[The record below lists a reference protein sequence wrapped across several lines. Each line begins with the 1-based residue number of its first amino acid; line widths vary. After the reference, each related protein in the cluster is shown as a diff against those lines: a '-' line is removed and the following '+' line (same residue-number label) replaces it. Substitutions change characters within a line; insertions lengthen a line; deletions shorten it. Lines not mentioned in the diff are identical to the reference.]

1 MATTLTIAFLVSLA
15 AAQGAGAASS
25 GEAER
30 LARHGQ
36 TREALEQF
44 QQIVA
49 RQPQDLEARLWI
61 ARLLRRQGKPDLAAQ
76 EFRRVL
82 MRAPEHVEA
91 LTGLA
96 AALNVQRQ
104 YWEASE
110 LLDRAES
117 LAPRNAEVLAA
128 RAQGLRLS
136 GRSAAAEEYY
146 ARAQALSPDDPDIQ
160 QGLDRTR
167 RLNRHRIE
175 AILQHETLTRSSAA
189 AHAGDIALDVRATD
203 RVRFNARV
211 QAYRRFSHDEA
222 RAGGGFE
229 WRARPD
235 VTIRGTALAGPGAEV
250 IARVDTMGE
259 VEHVRGRLE
268 SAFAVRF
275 VSFATARVWI
285 FAPSATCWLDD
296 RTAVILRY
304 YGSSTTFSGRSA
316 DANHSGAIKVR
327 YSVRPRIGLD
337 LGYSRGYESFERLST
352 DRLSLFRADT
362 FSGGMVYHLPGL
374 QSVAANVDLQRSSDD
389 RKMVRVT
396 VAVVHRF

>member
-1 MATTLTIAFLVSLA
+1 MATTLTIAFLVGLA

-30 LARHGQ
+30 LARHGH

-49 RQPQDLEARLWI
+49 RHPQDLEARLWI

-82 MRAPEHVEA
+82 MQAPEHVEA
-91 LTGLA
+91 LAGLA
-96 AALNVQRQ
+96 ATLNVRRR
-104 YWEASE
+104 YGEASA

-117 LAPRNAEVLAA
+117 LAPQNAEVLAA

-136 GRSAAAEEYY
+136 GRSTAAEAYY
-146 ARAQALSPDDPDIQ
+146 ARAQALSPDDQDIQ
-160 QGLDRTR
+160 QGLDQTR
-167 RLNRHRIE
+167 RLTRHRLE
-175 AILQHETLTRSSAA
+175 AVLQHETLTQSSAA
-189 AHAGDIALDVRATD
+189 AHAADIAVDVRATD

-211 QAYRRFSHDEA
+211 QAHRRFSRDEA

-235 VTIRGTALAGPGAEV
+235 VTVRGTALIGPGAEV
-250 IARVDTMGE
+250 IARADTMGE

-268 SAFAVRF
+268 SAVAVRS
-275 VSFATARVWI
+275 VAFATARVWMV
-285 FAPSATCWLDD
+285 APSATCWLDD
-296 RTAVILRY
+296 RTAVTLRY

-327 YSVRPRIGLD
+327 YNVRPRIGLD
-337 LGYSRGYESFERLST
+337 VGYSRGYESFESLST

-362 FSGGMVYHLPGL
+362 LSGGMLYHLPGL
-374 QSVAANVDLQRSSDD
+374 QSVAANVDLQRRSDD
-389 RKMVRVT
+389 RTMVRVT